1 MSLQRLHQLL
11 LLTTSY
17 YRRGLRSIAAEIE
30 EREDCAKRRAQR
42 ELARD
47 KNKVSVP
54 AKEPISPHSESE
66 LR

>member
-1 MSLQRLHQLL
+1 MDEPSAPAS
-11 LLTTSY
+11 TAAFDY